1 MANVIIMEN
10 LKEKLDLRELGAPV
24 NGQSQVSDRRLFL
37 QLQVFSGCK
46 NPTALIDVLET
57 NEVQSVLYDDLNDP
71 TGIGLLLIA
80 EEPTDILTQ
89 TRQLLMN
96 DCFSHLDH
104 RSKMT
109 MIGRTY
115 ASGREQDLN
124 EVLFEKPLR
133 NVMNTEMPWAI
144 WYPLRRKPEF
154 YLLSGAEQGRILG
167 EHGTLGRTY
176 AEMEYAAD
184 IRLACFGLDRLDN
197 EFVIGLVGAEL
208 HALSRL
214 IQDMR
219 KTQQTG
225 KYIESLGP
233 FFVGKVHWQSAS

>member
-10 LKEKLDLRELGAPV
+10 LKEKLDLREFGAPV

-89 TRQLLMN
+89 TRQLLLN
-96 DCFSHLDH
+96 DCFSNLDH

-176 AEMEYAAD
+176 AEMGYAAD

-197 EFVIGLVGAEL
+197 EFVIGLVGPEL

>member
-1 MANVIIMEN
+1 MMEN

-24 NGQSQVSDRRLFL
+24 NGQPQVSDRRLFL
-37 QLQVFSGCK
+37 QLQVFSGWK

-57 NEVQSVLYDDLNDP
+57 NEVQSVLYDDLKDP

-96 DCFSHLDH
+96 DCFSNLDH

-144 WYPLRRKPEF
+144 WYPLRRKP
-154 YLLSGAEQGRILG
+154 
-167 EHGTLGRTY
+167 
-176 AEMEYAAD
+176 
-184 IRLACFGLDRLDN
+184 
-197 EFVIGLVGAEL
+197 
-208 HALSRL
+208 
-214 IQDMR
+214 
-219 KTQQTG
+219 
-225 KYIESLGP
+225 
-233 FFVGKVHWQSAS
+233 

>member
-24 NGQSQVSDRRLFL
+24 NGQPQVSDRRLFL

-96 DCFSHLDH
+96 DCFSNLDH

-124 EVLFEKPLR
+124 EVLFERPLR

-154 YLLSGAEQGRILG
+154 YLLSGAEQWRILG

-176 AEMEYAAD
+176 AEMGYAAD

-197 EFVIGLVGAEL
+197 EFVIGLVGPEL

>member
-1 MANVIIMEN
+1 MNN
-10 LKEKLDLRELGAPV
+10 HKEKLDLRELGAPV
-24 NGQSQVSDRRLFL
+24 NGEPQASDRRLFF

-46 NPTALIDVLET
+46 KPTVLNTITDVLKT
-57 NEVQSVLYDDLNDP
+57 NKVESVLYSDLNNP

-96 DCFSHLDH
+96 DCFSNLDH
-104 RSKMT
+104 HSKMT

-115 ASGREQDLN
+115 ASGREPDLN
-124 EVLFEKPLR
+124 DALLEKPLR
-133 NVMNTEMPWAI
+133 NVMNAEMPWAI

-154 YLLSGAEQGRILG
+154 YLLSDSEQGRILG
-167 EHGTLGRTY
+167 EHGMLGRNY
-176 AEMEYAAD
+176 AETGYAAD
-184 IRLACFGLDRLDN
+184 IRLACFGLDRSDN
-197 EFVIGLVGAEL
+197 EFVIGLVGPEL

>member
-24 NGQSQVSDRRLFL
+24 NGQPQVSDRRLFL

-96 DCFSHLDH
+96 DCFSNLDH

-124 EVLFEKPLR
+124 EVLFERPLR

-167 EHGTLGRTY
+167 EHGTLGSTY
-176 AEMEYAAD
+176 AEMGYAAD

-197 EFVIGLVGAEL
+197 EFVIGLVGPEL

>member
-1 MANVIIMEN
+1 MNN
-10 LKEKLDLRELGAPV
+10 HKEKLDLRELGTPV
-24 NGQSQVSDRRLFL
+24 NGEPQASDRRLFF

-46 NPTALIDVLET
+46 NPTVLNTITDVLKT
-57 NEVQSVLYDDLNDP
+57 NKVESVLYNDLNNP

-80 EEPTDILTQ
+80 EEPTDILAQ

-96 DCFSHLDH
+96 DCFSNLDH
-104 RSKMT
+104 HSKMT

-115 ASGREQDLN
+115 ASGREPDLN
-124 EVLFEKPLR
+124 DALFEKPLR
-133 NVMNTEMPWAI
+133 NVMNAEMPWAI

-154 YLLSGAEQGRILG
+154 YLLSDLEQGRILG
-167 EHGTLGRTY
+167 EHGMLGRNY
-176 AEMEYAAD
+176 AETGYAAD
-184 IRLACFGLDRLDN
+184 IRLACFGLDRSDN
-197 EFVIGLVGAEL
+197 EFVIGLVGPEL